1 MSDKKIEIAV
11 YGKGGIGKSTICAN
25 LSAALADRGKKVLQ
39 IGCDPKHDSTRLLLG
54 GMVLPTVLEY
64 LKNVPKEQAQIRDIL
79 REGYRGIGCIEAGGP
94 KPGVGCAGRGIIS
107 AFDFL
112 ERNGIKENYDTILYD
127 VLGDVVCGGFA
138 VPIRREYA
146 DAIFLVTSGEFM
158 AIYAANNILR
168 GIKNYDGDSFL
179 RVAGIIFNERNIAG
193 EEERIRRF
201 AEAVGLPVCARVPR
215 SNAFA
220 KAEEENCPLMAL
232 PEWEKEKRVFK
243 DLAEHI
249 CCDFTLYKAC
259 PLEDE
264 DLERIVLQEGKNAG
278 TTSVETSTVGERM
291 ISDTDV
297 SLNSETDSL
306 FPDLTE
312 CRAGKP
318 AAPECSSEE
327 ADPPAGCTG
336 RAAENTAP
344 VRRPPLYGC
353 AFTGAAT
360 TAVRLEDA
368 VIIAHAPRAC
378 AFYTWQNITSPGRK
392 NLFNRGILMPSA
404 ICPNFECTEMGQSEA
419 VFGGMDKLKETVKKA
434 LVKKPGAVMVISSCV
449 SGIIGDDVLEAE
461 NLGTPETPVMVIPSD
476 GDIAGD
482 YMEGIR
488 MCLHKVAKELIR
500 RDAAPRP
507 MTVNLI
513 GEVGVSNQIEVNYR
527 TIKNLLG
534 RMGIG
539 INCRFLGNASVNEV
553 RNFLAAPLNIL
564 AHDSLDNQNLKAWL
578 EQNYGCRFFDAP
590 VPVGFE
596 ETGKFLEG
604 IGEFFGCGQKV
615 SDIIR
620 TEKERFEERT
630 AALRPVL
637 EGKKILMTTIST
649 SMEWLVS
656 LVRAAGMKFVWIG
669 VLDYLHQGIEITKDK
684 EVLQVTEETFDL
696 LQAEKKVR
704 ELKPDIVVSNYTSAL
719 GTGDYILDNMPMTQM
734 VGFDAGI
741 EVLERWAEQLK
752 SREEG
757 EWVYDW
763 RLYQKYY
770 A

>member
-1 MSDKKIEIAV
+1 MSEKKIEIAV

-25 LSAALADRGKKVLQ
+25 LSAALAERGKKVLQ

-54 GMVLPTVLEY
+54 GTILPTVLEY
-64 LKNVPKEQAQIRDIL
+64 LKDTPKERALLHEIL

-94 KPGVGCAGRGIIS
+94 RPGVGCAGRGIIS

-112 ERNGIKENYDTILYD
+112 ERNGVKDQYDTVLYD

-168 GIKNYDGDSFL
+168 GIKNYDGDSFR

-193 EEERIRRF
+193 EDERVRRF
-201 AEAVGLPVCARVPR
+201 AEAVGLPVCAKVPR

-220 KAEEENCPLMAL
+220 EAEEEKCPLMAL
-232 PEWEKEKRVFK
+232 PGREKEKKVFRE
-243 DLAEHI
+243 LAEHI

-264 DLERIVLQEGKNAG
+264 DLERIVLGTGKNI
-278 TTSVETSTVGERM
+278 ETPALSECRDGHPE
-291 ISDTDV
+291 SDT
-297 SLNSETDSL
+297 
-306 FPDLTE
+306 
-312 CRAGKP
+312 
-318 AAPECSSEE
+318 PE
-327 ADPPAGCTG
+327 PGPG
-336 RAAENTAP
+336 RAAENKAP

-353 AFTGAAT
+353 AFNGAAT
-360 TAVRLEDA
+360 TAVRLSDA
-368 VIIAHAPRAC
+368 IIIAHSPRAC
-378 AFYTWQNITSPGRK
+378 AFYTWQNITSTGRK
-392 NLFNRGILMPSA
+392 NIFNRGILMPSA
-404 ICPNFECTEMGQSEA
+404 ICPNFECTDMGQTEA
-419 VFGGMDKLKETVKKA
+419 VFGGMDKLKEAVKKA
-434 LVKKPGAVMVISSCV
+434 LAAKPGAVIVISSCV

-461 NLGTPETPVMVIPSD
+461 TLGTPETPVLVIPAD

-500 RDAAPRP
+500 RDVTLRP

-513 GEVGVSNQIEVNYR
+513 GEIGVSNQIEVNYR
-527 TIKNLLG
+527 TIKNLLSQ
-534 RMGIG
+534 MGIR
-539 INCRFLGNASVNEV
+539 INCRFLGNASTDEV
-553 RNFLAAPLNIL
+553 RSFLSAPLNIL
-564 AHDSLDNQNLKAWL
+564 AYDSLDNRNLKTWL
-578 EQNYGCRFFDAP
+578 TENYGCRFFDAP

-596 ETGKFLEG
+596 ETRRFLEG
-604 IGEFFGCGQKV
+604 LGDFFGCRDKV
-615 SDIIR
+615 SEIIR
-620 TEKERFEERT
+620 AEKEHFEERT
-630 AALRPVL
+630 AAIRPVL

-669 VLDYLHQGIEITKDK
+669 VLDYLHQGIKITKDE
-684 EVLQVTEETFDL
+684 EVLSVTEETFDL

-734 VGFDAGI
+734 VGFGAGL
-741 EVLERWAEQLK
+741 EVLERWAGQLK

-757 EWVYDW
+757 EWVYDR